1 MKKSLFLF
9 YSLIICFSFFPF
21 TDKGNAAE
29 KSAEDI
35 YKDRLA
41 LYKEMEAVTQVP
53 WYWLA
58 GVDTYE
64 KGLRRA
70 RNDREKADGVIN
82 IYFSPKEWAG
92 PLNPNLEAETP
103 TEIALF
109 DGIGLDGNG
118 NGKASL
124 HEDAD
129 VLFTFANYLSD
140 YGYDDDN
147 IQIGL
152 WEYYQRDQAVN
163 IITGHARIYKKYNRI
178 DLDDEHAFPV
188 PLNYNYSYRSTW
200 GDTRGWGGRR
210 IHEGTDIFAGHR
222 TPVRA
227 TSYGIVELKGWNKF
241 GGWRLGIRDLSNTY
255 HYYAHLSGFEDG
267 INKGDIVSPGDVI
280 GYVGSSGYGKPGTQG
295 KFPPHL
301 HYGMYRDNGY
311 SEWSFDPYPS
321 LKSWE
326 QRDRRRR

>member
-1 MKKSLFLF
+1 MRKKLATAVFIVIVLAVPHQV
-9 YSLIICFSFFPF
+9 LAD
-21 TDKGNAAE
+21 DKT
-29 KSAEDI
+29 AEDI
-35 YKDRLA
+35 YAERLA
-41 LYKEMEAVTQVP
+41 LYKKMEAVTHIP

-58 GVDTYE
+58 GADSYE
-64 KGLRRA
+64 KGIRRA
-70 RNDREKADGVIN
+70 KNDREEAKGIIN
-82 IYFSPKEWAG
+82 IYYSPKEWSG
-92 PLNPNLEAETP
+92 PLNPDLESENPVA
-103 TEIALF
+103 ISMF

-124 HEDAD
+124 SEDAD
-129 VLFTFANYLSD
+129 VLYTFANYLAE
-140 YGYDDDN
+140 YGYDDNN
-147 IQIGL
+147 IQLGL
-152 WEYYQRDQAVN
+152 WNYYKRDQAVN
-163 IITGHARIYKKYNRI
+163 IITSHARIYRKYGTL
-178 DLDDEHAFPV
+178 DLDDHAFPV

-210 IHEGTDIFAGHR
+210 IHEGTDIFAGYR

-227 TSYGIVELKGWNKF
+227 TAYGVVELKGWNKY

-255 HYYAHLSGFEDG
+255 HYYGHLSGYEDG
-267 INKGDIVSPGDVI
+267 LEKGDIVAPGDTI
-280 GYVGSSGYGKPGTQG
+280 GYVGSSGYGKEGTEG

-326 QRDRRRR
+326 KEEKK